1 MATHNRFGTA
11 LSALALSMVPA
22 AAHAASSNAVPF
34 ETFLRSTIDF
44 LTGTIGPLVIILGV
58 VIGAICWILGAR
70 DGFMKCV
77 YAVIGGVILF
87 SAGSIVDF
95 IARSVH

>member
-1 MATHNRFGTA
+1 MTNRRRSVAT
-11 LSALALSMVPA
+11 SLASLLTTVPM
-22 AAHAASSNAVPF
+22 AAHAASSAVPF

-58 VIGAICWILGAR
+58 VIGAICWILGSR

-87 SAGSIVDF
+87 SASAIVDF
-95 IARSVH
+95 IARAVH

>member
-1 MATHNRFGTA
+1 MATRKRFVST
-11 LSALALSMVPA
+11 SLALVSAVAPTL
-22 AAHAASSNAVPF
+22 AHAASAHAVPF

-58 VIGAICWILGAR
+58 VIGAICWILGSR

-77 YAVIGGVILF
+77 
-87 SAGSIVDF
+87 
-95 IARSVH
+95 